1 MNWHS
6 KSEFFFKY
14 AQKYWG
20 NNKYSLQIL
29 LAKICLFFGRLASH
43 DFMWKKEDKVG
54 NKTGYKKGKTGK
66 GKKREEERKIKIILE
81 KSPKVVLY
89 ACANQKA
96 T

>member
-1 MNWHS
+1 MISCEKKKIKWAT
-6 KSEFFFKY
+6 K
-14 AQKYWG
+14 
-20 NNKYSLQIL
+20 
-29 LAKICLFFGRLASH
+29 LAI
-43 DFMWKKEDKVG
+43 
-54 NKTGYKKGKTGK
+54 KKGKMEK